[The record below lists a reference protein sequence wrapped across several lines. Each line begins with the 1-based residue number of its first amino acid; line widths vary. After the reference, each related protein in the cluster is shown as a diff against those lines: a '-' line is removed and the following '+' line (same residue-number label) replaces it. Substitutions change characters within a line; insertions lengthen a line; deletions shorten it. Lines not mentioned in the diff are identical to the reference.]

1 MYIFFGPPYKS
12 FDPSLRFI
20 LYILKSTSQV
30 SGAIAS
36 LAVVIVTIFFSKL
49 IETCPLKGLESAGGH
64 VSLHSMWDIL
74 TFAIAPVILQFL
86 KY

>member
-1 MYIFFGPPYKS
+1 MICVKKLTLCNSDYIYYKAPVAS
-12 FDPSLRFI
+12 A
-20 LYILKSTSQV
+20 

-49 IETCPLKGLESAGGH
+49 IETCPLKGLESARCH